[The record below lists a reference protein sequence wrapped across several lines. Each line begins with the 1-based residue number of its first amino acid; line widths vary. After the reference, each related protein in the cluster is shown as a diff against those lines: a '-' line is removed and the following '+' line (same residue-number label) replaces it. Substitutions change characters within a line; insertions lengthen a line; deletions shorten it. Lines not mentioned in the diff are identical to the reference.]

1 MERESPYYCLSRKF
15 EPTNTFLDMVW
26 CYSGLKINFIAFNRE
41 VTVIKYL
48 NQDSIKP
55 FLIVHLAA
63 LWALIYQIHLSR
75 NTHLSKQI
83 LMTCLLNISDLH
95 RPLQDPEGKGSA
107 YWNGRWFPRYSS
119 SHGCFVAMYFA
130 NYNKLPCIGKVLAVE
145 EDGLVTCVLQGLQIN
160 K

>member
-1 MERESPYYCLSRKF
+1 MYKSKKNEMERESPYYCLSRKF

-41 VTVIKYL
+41 GTIIKYL

-55 FLIVHLAA
+55 FSIVHLAA

-75 NTHLSKQI
+75 NTHLNKQI
-83 LMTCLLNISDLH
+83 LMKCLLNISDLH

-107 YWNGRWFPRYSS
+107 YWNGRWFLRYSS
-119 SHGCFVAMYFA
+119 SQLLCGY
-130 NYNKLPCIGKVLAVE
+130 VLRQ
-145 EDGLVTCVLQGLQIN
+145 LQCMDLLQFNSPSIRP
-160 K
+160 

>member
-26 CYSGLKINFIAFNRE
+26 CYSGLKINLIAFNRE
-41 VTVIKYL
+41 VTIIKYL
-48 NQDSIKP
+48 KQDSIKP

-75 NTHLSKQI
+75 NTHLNKQI

-107 YWNGRWFPRYSS
+107 YWNGRWFPATLQVS
-119 SHGCFVAMYFA
+119 CFVAMYFA